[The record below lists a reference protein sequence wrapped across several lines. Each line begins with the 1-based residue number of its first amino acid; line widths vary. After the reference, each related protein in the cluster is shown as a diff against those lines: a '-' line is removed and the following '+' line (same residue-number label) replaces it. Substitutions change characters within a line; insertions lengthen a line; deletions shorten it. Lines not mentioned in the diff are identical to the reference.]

1 MSPANDATP
10 TGGVVPLTS
19 EGLPTVE
26 PERHAYV
33 VRLRRD
39 KKEEYL
45 RLHADAW
52 PRVLELMSEHGI
64 RNYSIFLC
72 GDLLFSYFEYAG
84 TDFDR
89 DMADLGA
96 HPESQEWAR
105 LTDAC
110 QEPLDDAGRLQGL
123 WVPATEVFHLD

>member
-1 MSPANDATP
+1 MPFIPERAP
-10 TGGVVPLTS
+10 TG
-19 EGLPTVE
+19 E

-33 VRLRRD
+33 VRLRSD

-52 PRVLELMSEHGI
+52 PRVLELMSKHGI
-64 RNYSIFLC
+64 RNYSIFLT

-84 TDFDR
+84 ADFEG
-89 DMADLGA
+89 DMTDLGA

-110 QEPLDDAGRLQGL
+110 QEPLDDSGGLQGL
-123 WVPATEVFHLD
+123 WVPAAEVFHLD